1 VPSPR
6 GRARHHGTA
15 PRTGERLSRDR
26 NHPARH
32 LKNFLPDDIVT
43 TMDFSFGPDRETE
56 PAPFLTVSE
65 LTSLIKGNLEASFP
79 DVTVE
84 GEISNAKLASS
95 GHFYFSLK
103 DENSIIQAVMFKSR
117 LAGLGFA
124 PADGVR
130 VRAHGAISV
139 YAQRG
144 QYQLIAQSLKKA
156 GTGDILAMLEERKRV
171 LASQGYF
178 DPDRKK
184 PLPRFPERVAVV
196 TSPSGAAIHDIL
208 NVLGRRNSCIDV
220 ILFPA
225 PVQGPEA
232 AVIIARRIE
241 QANLL
246 GNVDVIIVGRGGG
259 SLEDLLPFS
268 ETVVVKAIAASRIP
282 VISAV
287 GHEIDWALS
296 DYAAD
301 LRAPTPS
308 AAAEL
313 VAESS
318 DALRRETEQFQLTL
332 QSVMESRIERMS
344 AELDVFSPDLVK
356 SRLELLTLPAVNRID
371 DASEIILNTVNN
383 SLSDLNRRIELGC
396 GILDAASPPAIL
408 RRGFSI
414 VRHVWTDGAAGSSAQ
429 ASTGATTLPATSS
442 VAGPGESAGPGR
454 TGSRVVRAAAELKS
468 GELVQISFAEGS
480 ATANVREVEK

>member
-1 VPSPR
+1 
-6 GRARHHGTA
+6 
-15 PRTGERLSRDR
+15 
-26 NHPARH
+26 
-32 LKNFLPDDIVT
+32 
-43 TMDFSFGPDRETE
+43 MDFSFGSGHESE
-56 PAPFLTVSE
+56 PTPFLTVSE

-117 LAGLGFA
+117 LASLGFT
-124 PADGVR
+124 PSDGLR

-144 QYQLIAQSLKKA
+144 QYQLIAQSIKKA
-156 GTGDILAMLEERKRV
+156 GAGDILAMLEERKRA
-171 LASQGYF
+171 LASEGYF
-178 DPDRKK
+178 DLDRKK

-208 NVLGRRNSCIDV
+208 NVLGRRNSCVDV
-220 ILFPA
+220 VLFPA
-225 PVQGPEA
+225 PVQGAEA
-232 AVIIARRIE
+232 AAIIARRIE
-241 QANLL
+241 QANCC
-246 GNVDVIIVGRGGG
+246 GNVDVIIVCRGGG

-332 QSVMESRIERMS
+332 QSVMESKIERMS

-356 SRLELLTLPAVNRID
+356 SRMELLTLPVVNRID
-371 DASEIILNTVNN
+371 DASEVILNTVNK
-383 SLSDLNRRIELGC
+383 SLSDLNRRIELSC
-396 GILDAASPPAIL
+396 GILDAASPPAIM

-414 VRHVWTDGAAGSSAQ
+414 VRHVWTNAAATE
-429 ASTGATTLPATSS
+429 AAAATTAAVTPATS
-442 VAGPGESAGPGR
+442 AGLAEPAGAGR
-454 TGSRVVRAAAELKS
+454 TGSRVVRSAAELKN

-480 ATANVREVEK
+480 ATASVREVEK